1 MQVKMY
7 YFKYGNRLD
16 RFCQKFLSF
25 GGNFCTPIF
34 MFIIMMI
41 VMGITGVGKYVDM
54 RLVMLMLLFAIL
66 VGGISAISYCFCFKG
81 VILYD
86 TYLEIQTR
94 TIGIERLNPKITIN
108 YSDIVSAYNGTF
120 NLRYDRR
127 KARKSFIVGDYTDY
141 VELTLI
147 GGKQFCFSV
156 DNQDD
161 FLNELLLR
169 RNAINEKTDSNGG
182 NNN

>member
-1 MQVKMY
+1 
-7 YFKYGNRLD
+7 
-16 RFCQKFLSF
+16 
-25 GGNFCTPIF
+25 
-34 MFIIMMI
+34 
-41 VMGITGVGKYVDM
+41 
-54 RLVMLMLLFAIL
+54 ML
-66 VGGISAISYCFCFKG
+66 
-81 VILYD
+81 
-86 TYLEIQTR
+86 
-94 TIGIERLNPKITIN
+94 N
-108 YSDIVSAYNGTF
+108 NGTF

-169 RNAINEKTDSNGG
+169 RNAINEKKDSNGD